1 MMMERYKLA
10 AGRIRQI
17 PEEESVREPFRTYFR
32 EVSEFLLMLLSL
44 EKEIGSGDYEKLS
57 MEQLKE
63 WNQRLYEDILPG
75 KYERSYANPAY
86 AAAVCGMDMGRI
98 LSFLYTEKEGQE
110 KHHQQKY

>member
-57 MEQLKE
+57 MEQ
-63 WNQRLYEDILPG
+63 
-75 KYERSYANPAY
+75 
-86 AAAVCGMDMGRI
+86 
-98 LSFLYTEKEGQE
+98 T
-110 KHHQQKY
+110 